1 MKFFPS
7 LEVDNYQAVLHVDG
21 TEVATYWLEQVISDH
36 YFVVMMMGVQERVT
50 ITLAGSLSYQC
61 AFSKMLEIVLQHYE
75 AQVNYATLLYERDR
89 AF

>member
-7 LEVDNYQAVLHVDG
+7 LEVDNYRAVLHVDG
-21 TEVATYWLEQVISDH
+21 IEVATYWLEQVISDH

-50 ITLAGSLSYQC
+50 ITLAGSLSYQR
-61 AFSKMLEIVLQHYE
+61 AFSKMLEIALQHYE